1 MLERLAPGRL
11 LALVG
16 GSGSG
21 KSSVLRAGVVA
32 AACVGEVAGDR
43 VPLLTTPASDG
54 LVQAGGLVVPKNVC
68 HTGFPEVSVA
78 RS

>member
-1 MLERLAPGRL
+1 
-11 LALVG
+11 
-16 GSGSG
+16 
-21 KSSVLRAGVVA
+21 VA
-32 AACVGEVAGDR
+32 AFNAYTFESPPPIYSTDVAVPTGTSVVT